1 MVNIKRDSIKMQIV
15 NNFNGKKSN
24 QQYPVERRLES
35 FLHLLIDIKMIKNIT
50 VIGAG
55 TMGNGIVQVFASH
68 GYAVTICDIL
78 ETNLETALQTIAN
91 NLERRVKKDI
101 ITEAV
106 KQNALKNIITTTQL
120 AKALKDADIVVEA
133 ITENV
138 GAKQKLFQQLD
149 IHCKP
154 SCILTSNTSSIS
166 ITKLGGF
173 TNRPAQV
180 IGMHFMN
187 PVPVMSLVEIISGL
201 LTDVKVKNT
210 IIELVHALEK
220 TPVEANDYPGFVAN
234 RILMPMINE
243 AIHTLNDGVAEIQA
257 IDQIMKL
264 GMAHPMGP
272 LELAD
277 FIGLDVCL
285 SIMQVLHLDMGEAK
299 YAPCPLLVKMVDAK
313 LLGVKT
319 KQGFY
324 QYIDGSKD
332 KKPSNLFA
340 K

>member
-1 MVNIKRDSIKMQIV
+1 
-15 NNFNGKKSN
+15 
-24 QQYPVERRLES
+24 
-35 FLHLLIDIKMIKNIT
+35 MIKNIT

-55 TMGNGIVQVFASH
+55 TMGNGIAQTFATN
-68 GYAVTICDIL
+68 GYIVTLCDLQKTSL
-78 ETNLETALQTIAN
+78 EAAIRTITN
-91 NLERRVKKDI
+91 NLDRQIKKGI
-101 ITEAV
+101 ITETI
-106 KQNALKNIITTTQL
+106 KTNALKSILTTTE
-120 AKALKDADIVVEA
+120 LKNAVTDADLVVEA
-133 ITENV
+133 ISENLSV
-138 GAKQKLFQQLD
+138 KQNLFEQLD

-154 SCILTSNTSSIS
+154 SCILASNTSSIS

-187 PVPVMSLVEIISGL
+187 PVPVMPLVEIISGL
-201 LTDVKVKNT
+201 LTEETVRDIVSQLA
-210 IIELVHALEK
+210 IALGK
-220 TPVEANDYPGFVAN
+220 TPVETKDYPGFVAN

-243 AIHTLNDGVAEIQA
+243 AIHTLNDGVAEVQA

-285 SIMQVLHLDMGEAK
+285 SILQVLHLDMGEAK

-324 QYIDGSKD
+324 QYTDGSKE
-332 KKPSNLFA
+332 KKPSHLFS

>member
-1 MVNIKRDSIKMQIV
+1 
-15 NNFNGKKSN
+15 
-24 QQYPVERRLES
+24 
-35 FLHLLIDIKMIKNIT
+35 MIKNIT

-55 TMGNGIVQVFASH
+55 TMGNGIAQTFATN
-68 GYAVTICDIL
+68 GYIVTLCDLQKTSL
-78 ETNLETALQTIAN
+78 EAAIRTITN
-91 NLERRVKKDI
+91 NLDRQIKKGI
-101 ITEAV
+101 ITETI
-106 KQNALKNIITTTQL
+106 KTNALKSILTTTE
-120 AKALKDADIVVEA
+120 LKNAVTDADLVVEA
-133 ITENV
+133 ISENLSV
-138 GAKQKLFQQLD
+138 KQNLFEQLD

-154 SCILTSNTSSIS
+154 SCILASNTSSIS

-187 PVPVMSLVEIISGL
+187 PVPVMPLVEIISGL
-201 LTDVKVKNT
+201 LTEETVRDIVSQLA
-210 IIELVHALEK
+210 IALGK
-220 TPVEANDYPGFVAN
+220 TPVETKDYPGFVAN

-243 AIHTLNDGVAEIQA
+243 AIHTLNDGVAEVQA

-285 SIMQVLHLDMGEAK
+285 SILQVLHLDMGEAK
-299 YAPCPLLVKMVDAK
+299 YAPCPLLVKMVNAK

-324 QYIDGSKD
+324 QYTDGSKD
-332 KKPSNLFA
+332 KRPSHLFL